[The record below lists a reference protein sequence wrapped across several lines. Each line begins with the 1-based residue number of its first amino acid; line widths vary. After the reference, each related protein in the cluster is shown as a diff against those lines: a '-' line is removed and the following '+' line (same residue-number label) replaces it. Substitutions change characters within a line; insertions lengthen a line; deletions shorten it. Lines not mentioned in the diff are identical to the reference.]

1 MPDNTIYHAY
11 TTTYDGLSNKLINDI
26 VVCSEGKRVTAKAQ
40 WDTGASGTCISSDVV
55 DALGLIPT
63 GKQIIQTPS
72 GQSVVN
78 TYSVNIEFPNNLT
91 ISDLMV
97 CGTKIGEQGI
107 QVLIGMDVL
116 LLGDF
121 AVSNYRGKTVFS
133 FRIPSKKT
141 TDYVKEISIENLIG
155 PKHGKGK
162 RKKKRK

>member
-1 MPDNTIYHAY
+1 MPDNIVYHAY
-11 TTTYDGLSNKLINDI
+11 TTTYDGLTNKLINDI
-26 VVCSEGKRVTAKAQ
+26 DICSEEKSFSAKAQ
-40 WDTGASGTCISSDVV
+40 WDTGASGTCISSEVV
-55 DALGLIPT
+55 DALGLVST

-72 GQSVVN
+72 GQSVVD
-78 TYSVNIEFPNNLT
+78 TYSVDIQFPNNVV
-91 ISDLMV
+91 IPDLMV

-121 AVSNYRGKTVFS
+121 AVSNYQGKTVFS

-141 TDYVKEISIENLIG
+141 TDYVKEINLENVIG

-162 RKKKRK
+162 RKKKKK